1 MTYGENGLTRVL
13 LTLALAATAAG
24 CSYGMTAAKFR
35 PATDPHGVMGT
46 ITTGSSVLRGEL
58 IEVQDAALIL
68 LASGDGEGG
77 RLRLVPYSVVR
88 SSQFEQL
95 AGRYS
100 IRNGNPPAGEVR
112 ERLRLVS
119 RFPHGMSAQVLA
131 ELLKTTGQTQLDAIV
146 P

>member
-1 MTYGENGLTRVL
+1 VTGSRS
-13 LTLALAATAAG
+13 ASSRRG
-24 CSYGMTAAKFR
+24 CPSDDIR
-35 PATDPHGVMGT
+35 RERHDSRDPHGVMGS
-46 ITTGSSVLRGEL
+46 ITTGTSVLRGEL

-131 ELLKTTGQTQLDAIV
+131 ELLKTTGQTQLDGIV